1 MIEKNLKKRIFT
13 SIALLLLTL
22 LFFIS
27 KFVLIYTLIVLGV
40 LSIMEF
46 TNLINRIYK
55 EPKFIF
61 FSNIVFIIYIFLFSF
76 FFFYFSNIFQLK
88 ILLFLILAAC
98 IASDIGGFIVGKTLK
113 GPKLSK
119 ISPKKTISGSFGSL
133 LFASLFFSIGFFY
146 LTNTTNIKIFLVGLL
161 TSVFCQLGDLFFSFL
176 KRKANVKDAGNFFP
190 GHGGVLDRLDGIFFG
205 IPFGFISLILL
216 F

>member
-1 MIEKNLKKRIFT
+1 MIEKNLKERIFT